1 MYRFLFILLPLLPCS
16 CSLFSVGSKV
26 DVIAEVGKYQL
37 LASEFTLLIP
47 YGLPLEDSLA
57 MQRQYINN
65 WALAHLMEDRA
76 QKELPKELKDV
87 TIALEEYRRS
97 LLVYQYEK
105 SYIETRIDTTVTQE
119 ELNNVYREN
128 EALFTLTEPIA
139 KVRYMKI
146 ALTSPNLEMVR
157 SLYRTQSMEETYQ
170 LEQMAQN
177 SVEKY
182 ELYNNQ
188 WINASTLS
196 RDLPLSSDEVVRF
209 FNRGSLECS
218 DTFYAYFVAFLE
230 MTPVGAI
237 GPIEYEEVT
246 IRNIILGRRKQELLK
261 NLEKEV
267 LEEGYRTKKLKVNFN
282 QNE

>member
-1 MYRFLFILLPLLPCS
+1 MYRFFFFLLPLIFSS
-16 CSLFSVGSKV
+16 CSLFSFRNKV
-26 DVIAEVGKYQL
+26 DVIAEIGKYQL
-37 LASEFTLLIP
+37 LTSELTLLIP
-47 YGLPLEDSLA
+47 SGLPLEDSLT
-57 MQRQYINN
+57 MQRQYINT
-65 WALAHLMEDRA
+65 WALAHLMEERA

-87 TIALEEYRRS
+87 TQALEEYRRA

-105 SYIETRIDTTVTQE
+105 SYIETRIDTIITQE
-119 ELNNVYREN
+119 ELQKIYREN
-128 EALFTLTEPIA
+128 ETLFTLVEPIA

-182 ELYNNQ
+182 EMYNNQ

-196 RDLPLSSDEVVRF
+196 RDLPLSSEEVVRF
-209 FNRGSLECS
+209 FNRGSLECT
-218 DTFYAYFVAFLE
+218 DNFYAYFVAFLE

-237 GPIEYEEVT
+237 GPLEYEEVT

-267 LEEGYRTKKLKVNFN
+267 LEEGYRTKQLKVNFN
-282 QNE
+282 YNE